1 MSRQL
6 SPPSVF
12 PDGKVSQL
20 RKAFGK
26 STNSVSVM
34 ATDVED
40 KASKRGIGPHESYYT
55 TGNNL
60 LLWKPVLRRT

>member
-6 SPPSVF
+6 SPPPLF

-20 RKAFGK
+20 RKAIGM

-34 ATDVED
+34 ATDMED
-40 KASKRGIGPHESYYT
+40 RASKKIISPHGSYYS
-55 TGNNL
+55 TGDNL
-60 LLWKPVLRRT
+60 LV